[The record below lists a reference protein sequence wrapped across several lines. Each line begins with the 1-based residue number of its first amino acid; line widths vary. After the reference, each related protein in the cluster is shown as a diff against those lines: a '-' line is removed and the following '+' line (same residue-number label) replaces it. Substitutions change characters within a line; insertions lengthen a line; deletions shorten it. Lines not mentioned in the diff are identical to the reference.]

1 MRWLFIC
8 AVLVMVAGLAS
19 AQKIYVSR
27 EEVGSGL
34 VKDIVEQTADYLD
47 KAERAVTQTQFT
59 AAEFAAK
66 DTEFM
71 LARALGFGLP
81 ANHMAVTQVTE
92 RLEKVRAD
100 IKDWGGDEDEKQLAE
115 AWWAR
120 IFGEH
125 AKDLATMVYTT
136 VADDETLTAEGLH
149 WLSPYFTEIIEPELK
164 AFNEKYPDRDAF
176 VALVPEAENAVGAG
190 WAFCPQDFK
199 EKDPHPW
206 VSEVIADAM
215 AKLPDLEQA
224 SLPAVLDQAKQHIL
238 QEDGTGT
245 PMYAIQA
252 KDGAR
257 VILAREPD
265 NEMAK
270 KIVAKADPFIEA
282 YQEKYSFNI
291 ENVKM
296 PGDKN
301 PDDAALHE
309 QMKTAYAKEAQEEG
323 WTDQVLRVV
332 VTSDFSEGAEAWW
345 VGDTIQTGYFKKIYG
360 AVAVKQTEG
369 CRVMYCL
376 FRQQMVDGNWGDMY
390 LGKVTT
396 STPIL
401 EENINE

>member
-1 MRWLFIC
+1 MHRAVLC
-8 AVLVMVAGLAS
+8 AVLVAIVGTAWG
-19 AQKIYVSR
+19 QKIYVSE
-27 EEVGSGL
+27 EEVGSDLIKGM
-34 VKDIVEQTADYLD
+34 VEQAADYLD
-47 KAERAVTQTQFT
+47 KAERAVQQTQFT

-71 LARALGFGLP
+71 LARALEFGLP
-81 ANHMAVTQVTE
+81 ANHMAATQVRE
-92 RLEKVRAD
+92 RLDKVRAD
-100 IKDWGGDEDEKQLAE
+100 IKDWGGDEDEKQVAE

-125 AKDLATMVYTT
+125 AKDLATMIYNT
-136 VADDETLTAEGLH
+136 VADDETLNAEGLH
-149 WLSPYFTEIIEPELK
+149 WVSPYFTEIVDPELK
-164 AFNEKYPDRDAF
+164 AFNERYPDRDAF
-176 VALVPEAENAVGAG
+176 VALVPAAENAVGAG
-190 WAFCPQDFK
+190 WAFCPQEFQ

-206 VSEVIADAM
+206 VSEIIADAM
-215 AKLPDLEQA
+215 AKLPDLEKA
-224 SLPAVLDQAKQHIL
+224 SMPAVLDQAKQHIL

-245 PMYAIQA
+245 PTYAIQA

-265 NEMAK
+265 NETAK
-270 KIVAKADPFIEA
+270 KIVEKADPFIEA
-282 YQEKYSFNI
+282 YQEKFVFKI
-291 ENVKM
+291 ENVRM
-296 PGDKN
+296 PEDKN
-301 PDDAALHE
+301 PGDTALHD

-323 WTDQVLRVV
+323 WSDQVLRVV

-345 VGDTIQTGYFKKIYG
+345 VGDTIQAGYFKRIHG

-376 FRQQMVDGNWGDMY
+376 FRQQMVDGQWGDMY